1 MTIRSRED
9 QSGSVDGGLALA
21 RFLVVD
27 DSPAIRLMI
36 QEALVQS
43 GVDEG
48 RVEGLPSGDE
58 ALRRF
63 SEFAP
68 DVVFLD
74 TSIPGVDPFDAAQ
87 AMILEKPSVS
97 VVAVTELDPSDAMVR
112 ELLSFGVFDVI
123 EKPVRVEDVRA
134 LLDELQSQHRGAG
147 RIR

>member
-1 MTIRSRED
+1 MTAHARDRSEST
-9 QSGSVDGGLALA
+9 QTGASLA

-36 QEALVQS
+36 QEALVQN
-43 GVDEG
+43 GVDE
-48 RVEGLPSGDE
+48 RNVEGLPSGDE

-63 SEFAP
+63 SEFSP

-87 AMILEKPSVS
+87 AMILEKPSVR
-97 VVAVTELDPSDAMVR
+97 VVAVTELDPTDSMVR
-112 ELLSFGVFDVI
+112 ELLSFGVFDVV
-123 EKPVRVEDVRA
+123 EKPVRVEDVGTV
-134 LLDELQSQHRGAG
+134 LDELQGQHRGAG

>member
-1 MTIRSRED
+1 M
-9 QSGSVDGGLALA
+9 A

-123 EKPVRVEDVRA
+123 EKPVRVEDVRS